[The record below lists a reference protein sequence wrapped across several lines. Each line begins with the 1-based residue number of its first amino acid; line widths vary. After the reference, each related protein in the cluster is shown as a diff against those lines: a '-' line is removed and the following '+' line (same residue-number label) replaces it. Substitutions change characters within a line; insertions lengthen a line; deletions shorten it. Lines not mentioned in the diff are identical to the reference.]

1 MSQRLRVLVAED
13 NRLVRMGIVA
23 WLGLQTDVE
32 IVGEAVNGAE
42 AVTMARAAQPDVIL
56 LDLSMPV
63 IDGVEVIKQVTRD
76 GLRAKFL
83 VLSHYD
89 GEEDVFRAVAAGAH
103 GYLNKDCD
111 PEEILKALRSV
122 ASGQRHMGGAILER
136 LTNRLSHEQLSR
148 REMQVLEGLSR
159 GLTNRQ
165 IATELTLSEKTC
177 SAHVSALMAKLGAQS
192 RTQVLAIAIERG
204 LLNRTTKSD

>member
-1 MSQRLRVLVAED
+1 MSQRLRVLIAED

-23 WLGLQTDVE
+23 WLRLQPDIE

-42 AVTMARAAQPDVIL
+42 AVTKARATLPDVIL
-56 LDLSMPV
+56 LDLSMPM
-63 IDGVEVIKQVTRD
+63 IDGVEVIKQLTRD
-76 GLRAKFL
+76 GSPPKFL

-111 PEEILKALRSV
+111 PEEILKGLRAV
-122 ASGQRHMGGAILER
+122 AAGQRHMAGAILER
-136 LTNRLSHEQLSR
+136 LTNRLSHEQVTR

-165 IATELTLSEKTC
+165 IATELGLSEKTC
-177 SAHVSALMAKLGAQS
+177 SAHVSTLMAKLGAQS
-192 RTQVLAIAIERG
+192 RTQALAIALDRG
-204 LLNRTTKSD
+204 LLKRTAKGD

>member
-32 IVGEAVNGAE
+32 IVGEAINGAE

-63 IDGVEVIKQVTRD
+63 IDGVEVIKQVTSD

-165 IATELTLSEKTC
+165 IAAELTLSEKTC